1 MTTKISLEVLE
12 DNSVT
17 EAKLVSSSV
26 TEAKLASNSVTASKI
41 AAGAVGASE
50 IAAGAVGSSEL
61 ASGSVTNA
69 KVASGI
75 DAAKLTGT
83 LPALNGSNLTGIE
96 PPTDRNAIGTYRLYF
111 NNTTQSKV
119 SSLGTV
125 GSTFSNSYG
134 FTGTWRIMDI
144 INVGYNTG
152 AIGQTTY
159 DVLTLVVRVS

>member
-26 TEAKLASNSVTASKI
+26 TEAKLASNSVTASK
-41 AAGAVGASE
+41 

-96 PPTDRNAIGTYRLYF
+96 PPTDRNAIGTYRLYISSS
-111 NNTTQSKV
+111 TQSKV

>member
-26 TEAKLASNSVTASKI
+26 TEAKLASNSVTASK
-41 AAGAVGASE
+41 

-96 PPTDRNAIGTYRLYF
+96 PPTDRNAIGTYRLYISSS
-111 NNTTQSKV
+111 TQPAASV
-119 SSLGTV
+119 LGTV

-134 FTGTWRIMDI
+134 FTGTWRIMDVI
-144 INVGYNTG
+144 TVGTNSL
-152 AIGQTTY
+152 ALGQTSY
-159 DVLTLVVRVS
+159 DILSLVVRVS

>member
-26 TEAKLASNSVTASKI
+26 TEAKLASNSVTASK
-41 AAGAVGASE
+41 

-96 PPTDRNAIGTYRLYF
+96 PPTDRNAIGTYRLYISSS
-111 NNTTQSKV
+111 TQPAASV
-119 SSLGTV
+119 LGTV

>member
-26 TEAKLASNSVTASKI
+26 TEAKLASNSVTASK
-41 AAGAVGASE
+41 

-134 FTGTWRIMDI
+134 FTGTWRIMDVI
-144 INVGYNTG
+144 TVGTNSL
-152 AIGQTTY
+152 ALGQTSY
-159 DVLTLVVRVS
+159 DILSLVVRVS